1 MPPRDWRFRLEDIL
15 KAIEEI
21 KQFTQ
26 DLTCDRFYA
35 DTRTMKAVLYSLAVI
50 GEAARHIPE
59 EVKADYPEIPW
70 RDISDMRNV
79 VIHEYFGV
87 DPDILWETIHHD
99 LPSLQA
105 LLISI
110 LKQNS

>member
-1 MPPRDWRFRLEDIL
+1 MPPRDWRFRLEDML

-21 KQFTQ
+21 QQFTQ
-26 DLTCDRFYA
+26 DLTYGRFCA

-59 EVKADYPEIPW
+59 DLQADYPEIPW

-87 DPDILWETIHHD
+87 DPEILWETIHND

-105 LLISI
+105 LLNSI
-110 LKQNS
+110 LKQRY

>member
-1 MPPRDWRFRLEDIL
+1 MPPRDWRFRLEDML

-26 DLTCDRFYA
+26 DLTYDRFCA

-59 EVKADYPEIPW
+59 DFQADYPEIPW

-99 LPSLQA
+99 LPSIQV
-105 LLISI
+105 LLNSI
-110 LKQNS
+110 LKQNI